1 MEKKH
6 ILFFV
11 DHKWRDLLISV
22 YIKLLLEEK
31 GYKVTISRNG
41 FESVVLPVVQPDA
54 VIFNHVYEDKR
65 VKLIKRFIS
74 NGLKV
79 IILPT
84 ENIPVMDNVKKL
96 FAGATSDLSVVDMF
110 FVWNS
115 VIGDIVK
122 GEKTIEPER
131 LRVIGVPRYDIYKQP
146 LSSVVMSRDDFLAKY
161 NLSKKYPVITMTTN
175 FTLAGFA
182 VKNKEFYEKD
192 MKQLKTDRIGYGQ
205 QLAVQDF
212 RSKEIFHQTFLRLI
226 EDYPC
231 ANFIIKPHP
240 SEDHTPY
247 YDILR
252 KIRNSPSQG
261 RVAVVLTEYIWDV
274 LNATDILLERSC
286 LTGLE
291 AWTMGKPTIELHLN
305 PDEWYHSPDM
315 ASGSD
320 EVLNYDQLKER
331 IDHYLGGGSIEPSK
345 LRNREE
351 IIKRWCNGLDGMA
364 SLRFVDE
371 LDNFLKGEPKAV
383 RRFSWSDIK
392 NYLLYYI
399 FIFPDYR
406 LLDMKLYKNWGKKI
420 DKLGRTDKYFRS
432 RDIKYWEGRL
442 RLLLSRSEAE
452 FFSRKEAVVK

>member
-1 MEKKH
+1 MHKKH

-22 YIKLLLEEK
+22 YIKLLLEER

-41 FESVVLPVVQPDA
+41 FESIVLPAVQPDV

-65 VKLIKRFIS
+65 VKVIKKFKR

-84 ENIPVMDNVKKL
+84 ENIPVMDNVQKL

-110 FVWNS
+110 FVWNQ
-115 VIGDIVK
+115 VVGDIVK
-122 GEKTIEPER
+122 SEKTIEPER
-131 LRVIGVPRYDIYKQP
+131 LRVIGVPRFDIYRQP
-146 LSSVVMSRDDFLAKY
+146 LLSVISKREDFLAKY
-161 NLSKKYPVITMTTN
+161 NLNKKYPVITMATN
-175 FTLAGFA
+175 FTMASFSF
-182 VKNKEFYEKD
+182 KNKEFFKKD
-192 MKQLKTDRIGYGQ
+192 TKQLKTEQLGYNEQ
-205 QLAVQDF
+205 IALQDLKS
-212 RSKEIFHQTFLRLI
+212 REIFHQSFLRLI
-226 EDYPC
+226 NDYPE

-247 YDILR
+247 YDILE
-252 KIRNSPSQG
+252 KIKNSPAQG

-274 LNATDILLERSC
+274 LTATDILLERSC

-305 PDEWYHSPDM
+305 PDEWYHSPEM

-320 EVLNYDQLKER
+320 EVLNYDQLRER
-331 IDHYLGGGSIEPSK
+331 IDYYLGGGSIEPSTLK
-345 LRNREE
+345 NREE

-364 SLRFVDE
+364 SLRFADE
-371 LDNFLKGEPKAV
+371 LDGFLQGEQKAA

-406 LLDMKLYKNWGKKI
+406 LLDMKLYKNRGKKI
-420 DKLGRTDKYFRS
+420 DKLGRTDKYFRA

-442 RLLLSRSEAE
+442 RPLLSR
-452 FFSRKEAVVK
+452 

>member
-1 MEKKH
+1 MHKKH

-22 YIKLLLEEK
+22 YIKLLLEAR

-41 FESVVLPVVQPDA
+41 FESVVLPAVQPDV

-65 VKLIKRFIS
+65 VNVIKRFKK

-84 ENIPVMDNVKKL
+84 ENIPVMDNVKRL
-96 FAGATSDLSVVDMF
+96 FAGATSDLSVVDRY
-110 FVWNS
+110 FVWNT
-115 VIGDIVK
+115 VVGDIVTS
-122 GEKTIEPER
+122 EKTIDPEK
-131 LRVIGVPRYDIYKQP
+131 LRVIGVPRYDVYREP
-146 LSSVVMSRDDFLAKY
+146 LSSMIMSKDDFLAKY
-161 NLSKKYPVITMTTN
+161 NLNKKYPVITMTTN

-192 MKQLKTDRIGYGQ
+192 VKQLKTDKIGYGGR
-205 QLAVQDF
+205 LAERDF
-212 RSKEIFHQTFLRLI
+212 RSKEIFHQAFLRLI
-226 EDYPC
+226 EDYPE

-252 KIRNSPSQG
+252 KIRNSPAQG

-291 AWTMGKPTIELHLN
+291 AWTMNKPTIELHLN
-305 PDEWYHSPDM
+305 PDEWYHSPEM

-320 EVLNYDQLKER
+320 EVLNYDQLRER
-331 IDHYLGGGSIEPSK
+331 IDYYLGGGMIEQSTLK
-345 LRNREE
+345 NREE

-364 SLRFVDE
+364 SLRFADE
-371 LDNFLKGEPKAV
+371 LDVFLQGEQKAD

-420 DKLGRTDKYFRS
+420 DKLGRTDKYFRA
-432 RDIKYWEGRL
+432 RDIEYWEGRL
-442 RLLLSRSEAE
+442 RPVLNRIG
-452 FFSRKEAVVK
+452 FSNFVRKEAGER